1 MQLFRHFCA
10 AITALLFFIP
20 TVYAASEEINTDRL
34 LSELEKQI
42 ELSGDKLSKMKP
54 ALDAKSKELEK
65 SIQESVEKGFVEL
78 RAFSGKLDSASKQ
91 AEQSL
96 KDALNGEEM
105 KKLKDFLDNI
115 DREAID
121 KVKDELVAELTKLLQ
136 LTEDQIK
143 KLKPA
148 LKQSMD
154 DLVAMIDRLVAQGKQ
169 GLETFKKDYE
179 EFNNKLKKRL
189 SKELNKEQ
197 IKKLDKNQ
205 EELREK
211 IRATLDRA

>member
-1 MQLFRHFCA
+1 MQLCKNFCA
-10 AITALLFFIP
+10 AITALIFFIP
-20 TVYAASEEINTDRL
+20 TVYAASEEFNTDKL

-78 RAFSGKLDSASKQ
+78 RELSGKLDSASKQ

-143 KLKPA
+143 KLRPA

-154 DLVAMIDRLVAQGKQ
+154 DLVVMIDRLVAQGKQ

-179 EFNNKLKKRL
+179 ELNSKLKKRL

-211 IRATLDRA
+211 IRATLASA